1 MGLDFP
7 NKARSYDRSR
17 RCVHFLGY
25 DGLFEVPFF
34 LQADAL
40 VSTRGG
46 VVETE
51 LLDAFDA
58 ARMRVYD
65 VAQKV
70 YARGRQ
76 TGYVLTAKD
85 FR

>member
-7 NKARSYDRSR
+7 NKARSYDKSR
-17 RCVHFLGY
+17 RCVRFLGY

-40 VSTRGG
+40 ISTRAGI
-46 VVETE
+46 VEAE
-51 LLDAFDA
+51 LLNAFDE
-58 ARMRVYD
+58 ARMTIYG

>member
-7 NKARSYDRSR
+7 NKARSYDKSR
-17 RCVHFLGY
+17 RCVRFLGY

-40 VSTRGG
+40 VSTRAGI
-46 VVETE
+46 VEAE
-51 LLDAFDA
+51 LLNAFDE
-58 ARMRVYD
+58 ARMTIYG